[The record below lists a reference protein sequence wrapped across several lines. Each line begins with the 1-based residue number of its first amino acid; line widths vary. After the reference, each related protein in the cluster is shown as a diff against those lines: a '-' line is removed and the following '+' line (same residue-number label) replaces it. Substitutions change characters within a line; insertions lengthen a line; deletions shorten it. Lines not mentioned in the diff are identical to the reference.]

1 MEKNSGAPPE
11 ANTDGAPKTLSPQP
25 LRQPSPE
32 AIEILAKMVVS
43 KGIREGKLK
52 VLPEKA

>member
-1 MEKNSGAPPE
+1 MEQNSGALPE
-11 ANTDGAPKTLSPQP
+11 ANVDGAPKMLSPQP

-32 AIEILAKMVVS
+32 AIEILAKMVVN

-52 VLPEKA
+52 VLPKKA